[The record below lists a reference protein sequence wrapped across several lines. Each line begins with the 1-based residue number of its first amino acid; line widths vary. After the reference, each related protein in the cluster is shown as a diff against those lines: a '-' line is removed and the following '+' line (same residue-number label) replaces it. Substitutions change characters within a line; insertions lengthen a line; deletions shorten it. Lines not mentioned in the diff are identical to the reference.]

1 MIMIVKMRNIIII
14 IIIIIVIIIIII
26 IIILSIRFLTIVN
39 ILKEKEAYII
49 ASFRLVLN
57 KAKA

>member
-1 MIMIVKMRNIIII
+1 MLNLFICLLQLIIIMIMIVKMRN
-14 IIIIIVIIIIII
+14 IIIII

-49 ASFRLVLN
+49 ASF
-57 KAKA
+57 

>member
-1 MIMIVKMRNIIII
+1 MIMIVKMRNII
-14 IIIIIVIIIIII
+14 IIIIII

-49 ASFRLVLN
+49 ASFRLVLS
-57 KAKA
+57 KANA

>member
-1 MIMIVKMRNIIII
+1 MIVKMRNIIII
-14 IIIIIVIIIIII
+14 IIIIIINIIIIII

-49 ASFRLVLN
+49 ASFRLGLN
-57 KAKA
+57 KANA

>member
-1 MIMIVKMRNIIII
+1 MIMIVKMRNII
-14 IIIIIVIIIIII
+14 VI

-57 KAKA
+57 TVKTRV